1 MKFTLL
7 SKISNKKQEEENIDI
22 ISQLRET
29 KKKMD
34 CIESWFSLENDEN
47 LIESCIYEREAL
59 NARYK
64 YLMKL
69 ARCNN
74 VINDPFN

>member
-1 MKFTLL
+1 MGFTLL
-7 SKISNKKQEEENIDI
+7 TKNNKKRRDEEEADI
-22 ISQLRET
+22 IFQLRET

-69 ARCNN
+69 ARGNN
-74 VINDPFN
+74 AVNTPFD